1 MGEEELPA
9 LFLLWPLTGIR
20 EMMSGAGMGVRLPV
34 SETPVEMTGGKQQLG
49 GKTANKHTSAMC
61 CMPLSVSTFSFLQ
74 KQSSH
79 VTEDSLSHLESC
91 KVQMQDGS
99 CS

>member
-34 SETPVEMTGGKQQLG
+34 SETPVKMTGGKQQLG

-61 CMPLSVSTFSFLQ
+61 CMPLSAQLLVFFKNSP
-74 KQSSH
+74 SH
-79 VTEDSLSHLESC
+79 VTEDPLSHLQSC